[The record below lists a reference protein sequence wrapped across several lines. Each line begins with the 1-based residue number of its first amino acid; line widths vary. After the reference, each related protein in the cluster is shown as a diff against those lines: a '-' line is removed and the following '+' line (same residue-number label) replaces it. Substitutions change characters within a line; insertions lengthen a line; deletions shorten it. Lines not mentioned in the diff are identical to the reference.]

1 MELEEGDMATLMA
14 EISLESPIQNGN
26 HRASPFETNFNSS
39 LRDNDATPTIEI
51 PSSPSIGPATQR
63 VGGFVNVSEMR
74 KHLLTTPSGLSDDT
88 NNSEESADPVFARP
102 SPLSTPSPIH
112 MGFFR
117 IAEDDSDVPARCSPT
132 FVKPL
137 IVQPHKPTEE
147 TSEPTDVFPVLKDEK
162 PNPTKPGFRLRKSSH
177 SAFTPKARVG
187 DEID

>member
-112 MGFFR
+112 MV
-117 IAEDDSDVPARCSPT
+117 SDRMNPQI
-132 FVKPL
+132 VKPQL
-137 IVQPHKPTEE
+137 AGIFPDCRGRLRCPSSVQPNICQT
-147 TSEPTDVFPVLKDEK
+147 F
-162 PNPTKPGFRLRKSSH
+162 NC
-177 SAFTPKARVG
+177 SAPQTN
-187 DEID
+187 